1 VNDQKTSP
9 LIVSLATDDKNEDS
23 SDSDSRRELST
34 KVMNYEQVM
43 ACLGKKTLKM
53 RQDER
58 RKQEE
63 EKARQE

>member
-1 VNDQKTSP
+1 M
-9 LIVSLATDDKNEDS
+9 SLATDDKNEDS
-23 SDSDSRRELST
+23 SADSDSRRELST

-63 EKARQE
+63 EKAR

>member
-23 SDSDSRRELST
+23 SDSDIRRELST